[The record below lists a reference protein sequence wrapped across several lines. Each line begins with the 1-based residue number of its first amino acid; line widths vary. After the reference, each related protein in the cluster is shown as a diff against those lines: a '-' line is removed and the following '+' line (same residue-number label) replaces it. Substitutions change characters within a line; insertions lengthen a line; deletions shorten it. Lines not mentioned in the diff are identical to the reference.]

1 MGVKRLERQLIMQRS
16 RRLVIGAVATGLL
29 AAGAVTASVQAASAN
44 IAGFCDVQSAALHA
58 TCTDTHTIT
67 APATVTVGV
76 SSSPDQMATETW
88 TANCTL
94 DGQSQTTSGGTTAET
109 PFTDNTIVLAY
120 SNPDSCTVTAEVTL
134 SGTGTLSVAMTY
146 TTASTPSPT
155 ASPPSVPASVHP
167 IKGYAG
173 MCVDDNGNSSA
184 LRSKVQI
191 WKCSATDQAQS
202 WTYSNGEL
210 KHNSKCA
217 NDQAVGGSG
226 SHVILWTCNG
236 ASNEKWTHLANGEL
250 KLAAHGGTL
259 CLDDPAYST
268 KDGTQLIVYTCKDS
282 SNQKW
287 SLP

>member
-1 MGVKRLERQLIMQRS
+1 MGAKRLERQLIMQRS
-16 RRLVIGAVATGLL
+16 RRLVIGAVVTGLL
-29 AAGAVTASVQAASAN
+29 TAGAVTAGVQAAQAN
-44 IAGFCDVQSAALHA
+44 VAGFCNVTTATLNA
-58 TCTDTHTIT
+58 TCTDTQTIA
-67 APATVTVGV
+67 APVTVTIGV
-76 SSSPDQMATETW
+76 NSGPDQTATEAWMTD
-88 TANCTL
+88 CTL
-94 DGQSQTTSGGTTAET
+94 NGEPETVSGGTTAET
-109 PFTDNTIVLAY
+109 PFTDNSVVLAY
-120 SNPDSCTVTAEVTL
+120 PNPDSCTVTATVTL

-146 TTASTPSPT
+146 TTASTPAPT
-155 ASPPSVPASVHP
+155 PSPPSVPANVRP

-210 KHNSKCA
+210 KHNGMCA
-217 NDQAVGGSG
+217 NDKASGGSG

-236 ASNEKWTHLANGEL
+236 ASNEKWSHLANGEL

-268 KDGTQLIVYTCKDS
+268 KSGTQLIVYTCKGS
-282 SNQKW
+282 ANQKW
-287 SLP
+287 SLT